1 MAGVTCLRING
12 AAIYSFIQ
20 HAASKAFSLFIAG
33 GFHQWGSGSVVR
45 LPLRINGE
53 RWISVGSDVHFGAG
67 CWLSAE
73 PADAV
78 TEPVMFIGD
87 GCRFAGGC
95 VISAVSQISIGRE
108 VLVARN
114 VYIADHDHAYADTSQ
129 AILHQGVASVGRVVV
144 GDGAW
149 LGQNCVVTSGVHIG
163 RGAIVAANSVVT
175 KDVPDYSL
183 AVGAPARVVKSWAPA
198 QTQLTAPDAADRH

>member
-1 MAGVTCLRING
+1 LVAGVRALRING
-12 AAIYSFIQ
+12 AAINGAVQ
-20 HAASKAFSLFIAG
+20 HAASKVFSLFIAG
-33 GFHQWGSGSVVR
+33 GFHQWGRDSVAR
-45 LPLRINGE
+45 LPLRSNGE
-53 RWISVGSDVHFGAG
+53 QWISVGSGVHFGAG
-67 CWLSAE
+67 CWLNAE
-73 PADAV
+73 PAGPA
-78 TEPVMFIGD
+78 TAPVMVIGD

-95 VISAVSQISIGRE
+95 VISAVSQVSIGRE

-129 AILHQGVASVGRVVV
+129 AIMHQGIASVGHVTV

-163 RGAIVAANSVVT
+163 RGAVVAANSVVT

-183 AVGAPARVVKSWAPA
+183 AAGAPAKVIKSWAPSQA
-198 QTQLTAPDAADRH
+198 QLTVTDRQV